1 MHKLYQNQ
9 STRTSTKYGLT
20 KKIQLANGLSRG
32 KTLSGT
38 EFGALMDDVEVELVA
53 EGLGIKYGYLT
64 DRYIN
69 SQSRHT
75 TAKKDANNT

>member
-1 MHKLYQNQ
+1 MHKLYQNH
-9 STRTSTKYGLT
+9 STRTSTKYGLI
-20 KKIQLANGLSRG
+20 KKMQLENGVSRE

-53 EGLGIKYGYLT
+53 EGLGINHGYLT

-69 SQSRHT
+69 R
-75 TAKKDANNT
+75 